1 MWPESE
7 RARRR
12 RDELVDEIIRSR
24 CLENPRVEAAMRKVP
39 RHFFLPGRNLD
50 VVYQDRAIVTKRRG
64 RLPISSS
71 SQPCVMAT
79 MLEQLDVEPGHSVL
93 EIGSGT
99 GYNAAL
105 LAELSTPG
113 GSVVTVDIDEDLVK
127 SARRN
132 LRRAG
137 FEDVQVVLGD
147 GGLGYRLAAPYDRI
161 MATVGVWD
169 LPPPWVEQL
178 RPGGVLLAPLWF
190 RGTQICVALERAGD
204 ELRSRSV
211 RGCGFMRLR
220 GAFAGPETFA
230 ALDEDGRRTIPVEN
244 ERDPAVDRI
253 RSLLSI
259 EPRVEAVEFDWSEA
273 ASKRWNLFGAMGLLR
288 ADVWP
293 LWDEEEGASWL
304 VVTGDGIARMA
315 AESEP
320 ILHVHGSESAR
331 DALVELLT
339 AWDDLGRPGVTEVK
353 VTCVPRGHASE
364 PQDAQVRV
372 FRKRWHDFLVA
383 F

>member
-12 RDELVDEIIRSR
+12 RDELVDEIMRSR

-93 EIGSGT
+93 EIGGGT
-99 GYNAAL
+99 GYNTAL

-113 GSVVTVDIDEDLVK
+113 GSVVTVDIEEDLVK

-161 MATVGVWD
+161 MATVGVWY

-178 RPGGVLLAPLWF
+178 RPSMRGPLLQPSLGAVGY
-190 RGTQICVALERAGD
+190 RGSARPTIGSGRRSAIGRERRRTATRRGLPWPTSPRRYAA
-204 ELRSRSV
+204 EEEASASGSGSKSRP
-211 RGCGFMRLR
+211 R
-220 GAFAGPETFA
+220 AAA
-230 ALDEDGRRTIPVEN
+230 ALTTRPRCAIP
-244 ERDPAVDRI
+244 
-253 RSLLSI
+253 
-259 EPRVEAVEFDWSEA
+259 W
-273 ASKRWNLFGAMGLLR
+273 
-288 ADVWP
+288 
-293 LWDEEEGASWL
+293 
-304 VVTGDGIARMA
+304 
-315 AESEP
+315 
-320 ILHVHGSESAR
+320 SAR
-331 DALVELLT
+331 T
-339 AWDDLGRPGVTEVK
+339 R
-353 VTCVPRGHASE
+353 
-364 PQDAQVRV
+364 VRN
-372 FRKRWHDFLVA
+372 RCAPPCYTNGW
-383 F
+383 